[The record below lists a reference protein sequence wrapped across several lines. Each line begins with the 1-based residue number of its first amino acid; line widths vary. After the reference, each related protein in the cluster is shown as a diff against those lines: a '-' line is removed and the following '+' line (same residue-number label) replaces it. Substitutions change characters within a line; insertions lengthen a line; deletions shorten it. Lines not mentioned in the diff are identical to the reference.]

1 MEAGGTNHCNAW
13 HIDFN
18 KDTLHSKKMYWN
30 RAINPRSKATWGYFG
45 EDSQKLL
52 LISVMASGS
61 YSPHLILMDA
71 TALYK
76 DRHHTVVCPYL
87 YSSLIIIIIIIIII
101 LFTDSCLCWKWS
113 LFLSWKWKTPQ
124 KYHFCNVQAL
134 ICDRITK
141 SQLWKIYS

>member
-1 MEAGGTNHCNAW
+1 
-13 HIDFN
+13 
-18 KDTLHSKKMYWN
+18 MYWN

-87 YSSLIIIIIIIIII
+87 YSSLIIIIIIIII
-101 LFTDSCLCWKWS
+101 LFTDSCLC
-113 LFLSWKWKTPQ
+113 
-124 KYHFCNVQAL
+124 
-134 ICDRITK
+134 
-141 SQLWKIYS
+141 